1 MRDIEHRG
9 CRIEP
14 QPYLSV
20 GGRWMAKAIV
30 VVSDRG
36 LVRTIPVFGPLRTFA
51 TEEEADA
58 WAVEIAKTW
67 INKRG

>member
-1 MRDIEHRG
+1 
-9 CRIEP
+9 
-14 QPYLSV
+14 
-20 GGRWMAKAIV
+20 MAKAIV